1 LVATP
6 EQPEDRQ
13 LTIRVAIGNGL
24 RPDVWLPFKRRFGVA
39 RIGEFYAATEGA
51 TALFNVGDV
60 DHSIGYLS
68 PLANLIFPTAIV
80 RYDQVKEEIVR
91 GADGRCVRCL
101 PGEVG
106 ELVAVVKKQFG
117 VSNYSGYTNQAE
129 SDKKLL
135 RNAFSD
141 NDTWFRSGD
150 LLRVDEHNN
159 TFFVDRIGDT
169 FRWKGENCATSEVAQ
184 VMGLFPGVPEANVYG
199 VTVPGADGRAGMAA
213 ISADPNKVISLCL
226 CVLSSLF

>member
-1 LVATP
+1 VA
-6 EQPEDRQ
+6 
-13 LTIRVAIGNGL
+13 
-24 RPDVWLPFKRRFGVA
+24 K
-39 RIGEFYAATEGA
+39 
-51 TALFNVGDV
+51 
-60 DHSIGYLS
+60 
-68 PLANLIFPTAIV
+68 
-80 RYDQVKEEIVR
+80 
-91 GADGRCVRCL
+91 
-101 PGEVG
+101 
-106 ELVAVVKKQFG
+106 VKKQFG

-213 ISADPNKVISLCL
+213 ISADPNKVRS
-226 CVLSSLF
+226 V